1 MSVPKLDGNTELTI
15 VQRML
20 RDLEEYLKSDVLYW
34 HVAEPNPLGSH
45 MPQLTIGALLEAL
58 TRAAAAQDEL
68 TPGQR
73 QELEAARAQHDRI
86 RAAHAALYAGK
97 AVHELHGRLQAWE
110 ADLAD
115 DSRKTKSFY
124 AQDVRVRA
132 KIHLLEQ
139 ALGPDTP
146 AELQRQREQIDRDWC
161 EIFVPGEFVWDP
173 RLQAAFPKNPC
184 WWLYGHLLEEH
195 YS

>member
-1 MSVPKLDGNTELTI
+1 MSVPKLDGSTELII

-73 QELEAARAQHDRI
+73 EELEAARAQHDRI
-86 RAAHAALYAGK
+86 RAAHPALYVSK
-97 AVHELHGRLQAWE
+97 AIHELHSRLDDWKANLDGRGSQDQGVLCAGCACARQ
-110 ADLAD
+110 DLPARKGAG
-115 DSRKTKSFY
+115 SRRS
-124 AQDVRVRA
+124 
-132 KIHLLEQ
+132 
-139 ALGPDTP
+139 G
-146 AELQRQREQIDRDWC
+146 
-161 EIFVPGEFVWDP
+161 
-173 RLQAAFPKNPC
+173 
-184 WWLYGHLLEEH
+184 
-195 YS
+195 